1 MMNEERDIL
10 CKLRVLPLAE
20 KIGNAYRACRYF
32 GVGKS
37 RFYQWWDAYQKHG
50 DAVLKNAKSIPKN
63 PANQTPLKIM
73 EKVLYFRSRYRLRSI
88 WIVQYLA
95 RYHDIK
101 ISDAGAYRILRHNGL
116 NRLPRGTS
124 IRKLH
129 NKLYQRQVPTHHIQV
144 DVMFLTFIGKTVRR
158 FVGSN
163 TLPSTM
169 RPEFAPSRF
178 TRNIG
183 RQTLSTSL
191 TTSLKSYRSESAKY
205 DPTMAISSKQSNIG
219 MLKISGSGTRTS
231 NVERQSGAL
240 SPLLS
245 VGILQAAQSQ
255 R

>member
-1 MMNEERDIL
+1 M
-10 CKLRVLPLAE
+10 
-20 KIGNAYRACRYF
+20 
-32 GVGKS
+32 
-37 RFYQWWDAYQKHG
+37 
-50 DAVLKNAKSIPKN
+50 
-63 PANQTPLKIM
+63 
-73 EKVLYFRSRYRLRSI
+73 
-88 WIVQYLA
+88 
-95 RYHDIK
+95 
-101 ISDAGAYRILRHNGL
+101 
-116 NRLPRGTS
+116 
-124 IRKLH
+124 
-129 NKLYQRQVPTHHIQV
+129 PTHHIQV
-144 DVMFLTFIGKTVRR
+144 DVMFLTFIGRTVRR

-169 RPEFAPSRF
+169 RPEFAPSRFTRNIGRQTLRPEFAPSRF

>member
-1 MMNEERDIL
+1 
-10 CKLRVLPLAE
+10 
-20 KIGNAYRACRYF
+20 
-32 GVGKS
+32 
-37 RFYQWWDAYQKHG
+37 
-50 DAVLKNAKSIPKN
+50 
-63 PANQTPLKIM
+63 
-73 EKVLYFRSRYRLRSI
+73 
-88 WIVQYLA
+88 
-95 RYHDIK
+95 
-101 ISDAGAYRILRHNGL
+101 
-116 NRLPRGTS
+116 
-124 IRKLH
+124 
-129 NKLYQRQVPTHHIQV
+129 
-144 DVMFLTFIGKTVRR
+144 MFLTFIGRTVRR

-255 R
+255 RWCRPRGQTWRMGTVLQLRQTARRPQRKKSLRSAQRPTTVNWQVSRQSV